1 MMLSIPFVI
10 FGVFRYLYLVQVEE
24 CGGAP
29 EEVLFSDRPLQVC
42 IVLWGVVIAIVFYVI
57 PHWADIL
64 AALNL

>member
-10 FGVFRYLYLVQVEE
+10 FGVFRYLYLVQVEK

-42 IVLWGVVIAIVFYVI
+42 IALWGMVIVIVFYVI
-57 PHWADIL
+57 PHWADIQ